1 MEVQALVSVQVA
13 ASCPCPVCVNKSIT
27 YVLVG
32 FMSSTRRSKACLPLG
47 VAAETVEELWLAVS
61 LSRTV
66 EGGSFAHHI
75 DKLCLTSPP

>member
-1 MEVQALVSVQVA
+1 MFL
-13 ASCPCPVCVNKSIT
+13 PVYAHRKTT

-32 FMSSTRRSKACLPLG
+32 FMSSTRRSKACLPMG

-66 EGGSFAHHI
+66 EGGGFAHHI
-75 DKLCLTSPP
+75 DKLCLTSPPWAKASPRVRAAL

>member
-1 MEVQALVSVQVA
+1 MQANRK
-13 ASCPCPVCVNKSIT
+13 PT

-32 FMSSTRRSKACLPLG
+32 FMSSTRRSKACLAIG

-66 EGGSFAHHI
+66 EGGEGPSAHHI
-75 DKLCLTSPP
+75 DKLCLTSPPWAKASPRVEQLFQGG